1 MENDIFYNLRSAL
14 HHLRKAD
21 SYLMQTGA
29 FESKELN
36 KVARGLEAVID
47 SLDSVVSDEEDK
59 RHDKYLDDL
68 AGSYNASN

>member
-1 MENDIFYNLRSAL
+1 MENVIYYNLRSAL
-14 HHLRKAD
+14 LHLRKAD
-21 SYLMQTGA
+21 SYLMQTGGY
-29 FESKELN
+29 ESKELN
-36 KVARGLEAVID
+36 KVARNLEAVID